1 MSRGPPL
8 IHDYVIR
15 LCRELGCD
23 GLRLFPLPPPARTIR
38 TGDEVFQIDPDSGEI
53 TGRCDLHGGGGIVP
67 LRPAPPIET
76 IEDAARAVAAMRY
89 SDEQIE
95 CYRTARGRVPDLFL
109 VGKPGGLSLDPYT
122 VLRGRET
129 AYEDL
134 IFRPDFVH
142 EVHRMLLEVSVENAH
157 RLLEAGVD
165 AFYIGDAASSASLIS
180 PKHFAEFSLPAYQ
193 EFCRHFADRDVLIY
207 LHVCG
212 NSSPIL
218 ELMADSG
225 VHCIEPLDT
234 LAGVSVADA
243 KRRVGDRVVL
253 MGGVH
258 TMILCSG
265 SPNEVRQDAIRCC
278 LEGGPEG
285 YILATADMVP
295 PETPLANLEA
305 MVAVARDSLWRD
317 GQQTDEGVGTA

>member
-1 MSRGPPL
+1 VSS
-8 IHDYVIR
+8 
-15 LCRELGCD
+15 
-23 GLRLFPLPPPARTIR
+23 
-38 TGDEVFQIDPDSGEI
+38 IDV
-53 TGRCDLHGGGGIVP
+53 GI
-67 LRPAPPIET
+67 
-76 IEDAARAVAAMRY
+76 
-89 SDEQIE
+89 
-95 CYRTARGRVPDLFL
+95 
-109 VGKPGGLSLDPYT
+109 
-122 VLRGRET
+122 
-129 AYEDL
+129 
-134 IFRPDFVH
+134 
-142 EVHRMLLEVSVENAH
+142 
-157 RLLEAGVD
+157 D

-193 EFCRHFADRDVLIY
+193 EFCRRFADRDVLIY

-265 SPNEVRQDAIRCC
+265 SPDEVRQDAIRCC

-317 GQQTDEGVGTA
+317 GQQTDAGADTA